1 MKATNSRQFF
11 VCGILLVGFL
21 ILTNCSKTE
30 KPTGSGTQEAEVVA
44 QSTSAP
50 TPKPP
55 SVVGVWR
62 HQWIYTLIK
71 GKLNNEDYLLEIM
84 EDGSARLSLSNPGRN
99 WINGNWSLSED
110 RLDVNLDIDGK
121 FLTRKLILKEQ
132 ALCID
137 GKGFIRGETD
147 CYKRMH
153 PGNTGGDFSGT
164 IGGKYKINMTLDVVD
179 GRIVNGSYRY
189 VSKGVPIIL
198 KGTLNAIGCLMLTEI
213 VDGKVTG
220 SFDGLLAVDGFSGEW
235 SNPDR
240 NKAFYFLLK
249 RITPNP

>member
-1 MKATNSRQFF
+1 
-11 VCGILLVGFL
+11 
-21 ILTNCSKTE
+21 
-30 KPTGSGTQEAEVVA
+30 
-44 QSTSAP
+44 
-50 TPKPP
+50 
-55 SVVGVWR
+55 
-62 HQWIYTLIK
+62 
-71 GKLNNEDYLLEIM
+71 
-84 EDGSARLSLSNPGRN
+84 
-99 WINGNWSLSED
+99 
-110 RLDVNLDIDGK
+110 
-121 FLTRKLILKEQ
+121 
-132 ALCID
+132 
-137 GKGFIRGETD
+137 
-147 CYKRMH
+147 
-153 PGNTGGDFSGT
+153 
-164 IGGKYKINMTLDVVD
+164 VVD